1 MKKIKHILITTAAV
15 FAVIFSSCEVG
26 LGSSIDK
33 DPPTIRVTY
42 PPEASV
48 VKGSFVL
55 AGECN
60 DDQKVMS
67 VNVEIYDEKDIQVGE
82 SITANVDGN
91 SWSVGIDVEH
101 NKDLYKDG
109 RYTFRAIAVDAAYRT
124 SMLASTS
131 LTIDNTAPVLILNN
145 PQTVEVE
152 NSASFGKSIR
162 IVGDISE
169 QNTTT
174 KVILY
179 AQECDEDGNIK
190 DGAEVIEIPATN
202 FKTISTDNPLVFAN
216 INDDATAA
224 DKENYKSIYGDYI
237 EDNVTVDKDKYFR
250 TTFKAFDNAK
260 TYVHPGDSGTG
271 EGNETSFFYINTTK
285 FNNELLSEDAY
296 NLNATK
302 IRKYLNKTLNE
313 PQETLDK
320 IADVFADSEKND
332 FTINTIVSENNV
344 LSMPEKTLVINVNP
358 TNSPHYV
365 VSGYIKNGDGEFRD
379 QYLDDDINID
389 INAGKDGIKIK
400 PKTIKISIKKLS
412 DGEEKVIVAPG
423 DWTDAN
429 GTNFGKTVRI
439 ENKNGSEFYKAGQS
453 YQILVTGQ
461 DEAGNEI
468 GPEKGLEYGFKI
480 FTNSE
485 DPVLEIEALDDYYSG
500 TKMGKNGEG
509 IYVYFTVTT
518 AGNSTGVTVT
528 SDKKDFTLTAP
539 EDCGLKCGS
548 IELVKQS
555 GSDYV
560 TSGSNFK
567 YKFRFKVGGGDSTLS
582 ENAKQKY
589 TYNLTVK
596 DSVGKTDKKPFY
608 FYIDKE
614 DPKITVLTKP
624 VVEKEEENN
633 GTKIQ
638 YVNGEVK
645 FSARVNDN
653 VQVKTS
659 TYTIKIGDTPV
670 TSHNN
675 KAYTSEEVINFDTF
689 VKENGSLK
697 YDGKDLTVTFNVT
710 DVAGNPKE
718 EVIGPFRIN
727 QDTDKPVINAQN
739 FYDKKTSA
747 NVKANSG
754 DPQDNI
760 FAKGS
765 KLIGSVN
772 DSDGISS
779 ISYKI
784 GNNTEVPLASYI
796 SGQVFNIPLPNASG
810 LYKINITAKDKT
822 YNKTETEK
830 APYRKVE
837 QEFYVAVDSEL
848 PKLAITKIGEDTTN
862 LAAVKNYINSV
873 DYEGTAS
880 DDWEIDTIQ
889 YKIVQGKKEVSD
901 AGDTDWL
908 KPATAITPDASGKWS
923 YTVNLS
929 AQSDDN
935 YTVFFKV
942 TDKAGKSKIV
952 NSYICKDANAPTL
965 SELKVDG
972 TKQTVGT
979 VTWYKNKELAIS
991 GKVADSTSGVATV
1004 EYSLDPNATEWTP
1017 LNVSNGAIS
1026 GTVTGLTDNCTIYV
1040 RAQDNAGNLTGNQ
1053 ANKIENIRI
1062 DCDAPVITVTSF
1074 GETTGSE
1081 NTYKGQIV
1089 MNGTKE
1095 IIIKGTI
1102 TDAGSGVKSIIIN
1115 GTPVTPSNDKWTY
1128 TLPKATESGNIQC
1141 TVADQLDNSS
1151 TTSLFQVVKDNT
1163 PPTVKITKVVYEG
1176 TENAV
1181 TQANGNIT
1189 FEGIAN
1195 DTDNFGIKAVK
1206 LQYALKGTTAW
1217 AYCGTATDDLNNW
1230 TITVN
1235 TADSKFTDTSIYNFR
1250 AVATDLALNNGNSA
1264 PAEYEVNKD
1273 SDRPEIKFNFDLTP
1287 DMTVSAPAWLVK
1299 TRTLSYSVTDDDGT
1313 PTTILYDIGNGFVN
1327 GSSGKINLLEDKIY
1341 TIKFK
1346 ITDKAGTTFESSTD
1360 LKPKLVGENGVNTS
1374 DTLYLGIDMTPPDSS
1389 ELKFHILGD
1398 ANNVVSA
1405 QNYWI
1410 TSIDNRKVGGTANK
1424 VKITLKAKDDNGIK
1438 EVIVKR
1444 AKDENE
1450 TYTLTC
1456 ADENYKDA
1464 NNHVWTTADAQDID
1478 VSDLTFGSESYMIH
1492 ITDNAGLTTVKNINI
1507 NVDNVAPVLRVTSP
1521 EEGIQLGNEF
1531 TIKGS
1536 VSDTDVGSSFQV
1548 YVSKDR
1554 TLPDDFDWD
1563 ADLENKY
1570 NYTLPSI
1577 TSWRIYVDG
1586 ATADDSTDGIHIDT
1600 HKKLFVNAYKDTLK
1614 ITMKN
1619 NKVVYNNENGAL
1631 SGNPYVRNQPLYF
1644 FFNVK
1649 DSVGNSSVT
1658 EGYKLN
1664 IDPQGD
1670 LPTVAITSP
1679 VPSES
1684 ESNYDYAVLSGNIR
1698 VQGNAEAK
1706 EGKNITAVYM
1716 QIDPNYNPSTGFNVN
1731 AWKTKN
1737 TAKALKGPKEN
1748 APTIGTTYGEANIV
1762 KIEGADEEMYGIK
1775 IAGENTSS
1783 WNYEINKNDDLIG
1796 AITTVDGKSE
1806 RAINKIAV
1814 RVIATD
1820 SAGNVTVIEA
1830 KNDLII
1836 HIDTEA
1842 PGFGIS
1848 EPFYVYQF
1856 AWKRK
1861 SDNAIFYTKKDAP
1874 ATGEKMYTDAACVTE
1889 ATGVTFA
1896 TENFTNEFRSQIFEN
1911 DMWLKGIWWLKGSVE
1926 DQTEISKIEIK
1937 ENGSDEY
1944 VTVVENKVYVTNNSI
1959 KDSIVAVKKVGSSK
1973 FTNGN
1978 SGYVVY
1984 YKVGS
1989 TNGAG
1994 NLSYEIKATDSAAE
2008 EKDLKSAS
2016 KTFSINYDNVAPVV
2030 ELTTGANYEISA
2042 NVVNSDGYYSLGS
2055 AAYEEGLQSGFARTV
2070 FFFTKDYGANN
2081 ANKKIYDAYR
2091 KYGTNGNAID
2101 YSGKQDA
2108 EDHIYYVTSTI
2119 ESAAN
2124 SGIVANKVKFTN
2136 SINNLNIHKGS
2147 LIKLAGA
2154 YYNVTK
2160 ITRSTSDN
2168 SCEVEL
2174 DKNPSASLVGATA
2187 KIAIGNV
2194 VNNDTKEKVP
2204 AGSKRKVIT
2213 DDEGYGYFDVANNDD
2228 FMIESAE
2235 TIIGTTIWSAKI
2247 NSNNIPDGPAKLHY
2261 VVFDKAGNVS
2271 DEKLVDVL
2279 VKNNAPRFA
2288 SLHVWCDYDG
2298 SEEGKALTGD
2308 NKATEKSTG
2317 EESADF
2323 YVAERQRR
2331 IKDAETG
2338 VITRVAKS
2346 QSTTENMVVGKV
2358 NAVNEK
2364 NEDGTSVSFVM
2375 VAKDDMY
2382 FVPEIV
2388 GGNGDLYYDYKVGA
2402 AATYT
2407 NGAKFGEGKNYETQY
2422 KEDENGDPYYDG
2434 ESSSVIK
2441 LAKNTLGENSSAE
2454 APTQVYF
2461 KIWDSALGSTLR
2473 DAEKCLSATM
2483 QIAVDVKVN
2492 DIAAPTVKV
2501 DPLFWEDKDNN
2512 SLYKNNKAYG
2522 HIELK
2527 NDLNNAIK
2535 NTEKNDTTA
2544 LGDDDDK
2551 VSGIITIRGTAEDYN
2566 RIGELQVKFG
2576 NHSEISGFNEAA
2588 TYSKGVWTSASADD
2602 NTAAISDNMKNKGW
2616 TFSAKDV
2623 YNNRNGHK
2631 VEWECNI
2638 DTSFI
2643 TGIADI
2649 DQTFEVKAID
2659 TANKNNAA
2667 SNNTLKVDVVPY
2679 VYRLATSLSS
2689 ADLQNPSIYDRSTS
2703 GHYPVYQG
2711 EKIQIVGFN
2720 FAKNNTSKEYTVGAN
2735 AVSGSFDPS
2744 TVDALKVNGIP
2755 VLNNINK
2762 DKAGLA
2768 AADVNDESKYQQYAY
2783 NRCAN
2788 GANNNKLT
2796 DDLYLDV
2803 WKINPTA
2810 ANASDNMILD
2820 AFMKI
2825 NPSTNK
2831 YGFAY
2836 ADGNLLFT
2844 MATKN
2849 DEKAVY
2855 TKGKDFF
2862 TCIGF
2867 AYDQAGNAWGLTLG
2881 GENGDNYGDGYF
2893 LLSSLWGTDTNKFAY
2908 QRSNTVA
2915 IEANTQRGT
2924 KGQTSGTYS
2933 EFLHKKRF
2941 ASGSIA
2947 TSPNNDSTEY
2957 VNIAYYDKLNGEIR
2971 FRTGVIG
2978 QNKEDGTILQN
2989 YKSIGNSKNT
2999 YPFDSG
3005 NNLNNGKYDATKVQ
3019 ILADGNG
3026 NGLGYA
3032 GEYLALGT
3040 LPSDGHVIITWYDS
3054 ENKVL
3059 RYSYKTAAG
3068 SNYKG
3073 TNVTDWKK
3081 WNGKGYPLL
3090 EHAGEYCQLVVDK
3103 NNGIHIACY
3112 DRTDMALKYV
3122 YIKDYT
3128 KPEEAISC
3136 TVDSYLKTGMNLTI
3150 DVAMV
3155 EKKDASGNTVYV
3167 KDQNGN
3173 PTSTAETV
3181 PRPYIGFWRPTPSR
3195 AHYAYLVDPQT
3206 ALASGGNLDGVDG
3219 DKFTGVWE
3227 VTVVPTSSTV
3237 FVDDYNPWRINVG
3250 VAKNSTT
3257 GVLSSVANGIADN
3270 KNAVLGYIVESST
3283 LGRTT
3288 MEVAQLTE
3296 PAAN

>member
-1 MKKIKHILITTAAV
+1 MKKIKHILISTAAI

-48 VKGSFVL
+48 VKGSFIL

-67 VNVEIYDEKDIQVGE
+67 VNVEIYDEKDIQIGE

-101 NKDLYKDG
+101 NKNLYKDG
-109 RYTFRAIAVDAAYRT
+109 RYTFKAIAVDAAYRT

-190 DGAEVIEIPATN
+190 DGAEVVEIPATN

-216 INDDATAA
+216 INDDATAV

-237 EDNVTVDKDKYFR
+237 VNNVTVDKDKYFR

-271 EGNETSFFYINTTK
+271 EGNETSFYYINTTK
-285 FNNELLSEDAY
+285 FNNELLSEDAH

-313 PQETLDK
+313 PQATLDA
-320 IADVFADSEKND
+320 ITAVLADPEKND

-365 VSGYIKNGDGEFRD
+365 VSDYIKNGDGEFRD

-400 PKTIKISIKKLS
+400 PETIKISIKKLS
-412 DGEEKVIVAPG
+412 NGEEKEIVAPG
-423 DWTDAN
+423 SWTDAH
-429 GTNFGKTVRI
+429 GTNFGRTVRI
-439 ENKNGSEFYKAGQS
+439 ENNGSDFYKAGQS

-485 DPVLEIEALDDYYSG
+485 DPVLEIETLDDYYSG
-500 TKMGKNGEG
+500 TKMGENGEG

-518 AGNSTGVTVT
+518 AGDSTGITVT
-528 SDKKDFTLTAP
+528 SDKKDFTLIAP
-539 EDCGLKCGS
+539 EDCGLECGS
-548 IELVKQS
+548 IELVKQN

-567 YKFRFKVGGGDSTLS
+567 YKFKVKVGGGNSTLS

-596 DSVGKTDKKPFY
+596 DSVGKTDKKQFY

-624 VVEKEEENN
+624 VVEKEENN

-653 VQVKTS
+653 VQVNTS
-659 TYTIKIGDTPV
+659 TYTIKIGNTDIAGY
-670 TSHNN
+670 SN
-675 KAYTSEEVINFDTF
+675 KAYNSEDVISFDTF

-697 YDGKDLTVTFNVT
+697 YDGKDLTITFKVT
-710 DVAGNPKE
+710 DVAGNSNE
-718 EVIGPFRIN
+718 ETIGPFRIDQN
-727 QDTDKPVINAQN
+727 TDKPVINAQN
-739 FYDKKTSA
+739 FYDKKDSA

-760 FAKGS
+760 FAKGG

-772 DSDGISS
+772 DSDGIES
-779 ISYKI
+779 ISYTI
-784 GNNTEVPLASYI
+784 GNNAAITLPSYI
-796 SGQVFNIPLPNASG
+796 SGQVFNIPLPNVSG
-810 LYKINITAKDKT
+810 LHKIKITAKDKS
-822 YNKTETEK
+822 YDESKTDR

-848 PKLAITKIGEDTTN
+848 PKLAITKIGEDSTN
-862 LAAVKNYINSV
+862 LAAVKNFINNV
-873 DYEGTAS
+873 TYEGTAS

-901 AGDTDWL
+901 AGDSDWVT
-908 KPATAITPDASGKWS
+908 PSSAITPADGKWA

-929 AQSDDN
+929 EKTDN
-935 YTVFFKV
+935 TYTVFFKV
-942 TDKAGKSKIV
+942 TDKAGKSKVV
-952 NSYICKDANAPTL
+952 NSYICKDAKAPTL
-965 SELKVDG
+965 SDVKVDG

-991 GKVADSTSGVATV
+991 GKVADTTSGVATV
-1004 EYSLDPNATEWTP
+1004 EYSLDPDATEWTP
-1017 LNVSNGAIS
+1017 LNVSNGTIS
-1026 GTVTGLTDNCTIYV
+1026 GTVTGLTDNCTIYI
-1040 RAQDNAGNLTGNQ
+1040 RAQDNAGNTTGNED
-1053 ANKIENIRI
+1053 NKIENIRI
-1062 DCDAPVITVTSF
+1062 DSDAPVITVTSF
-1074 GETTGSE
+1074 GEKTGSE
-1081 NTYKGQIV
+1081 NTYNGQIV
-1089 MNGTKE
+1089 MNGSTD

-1102 TDAGSGVKSIIIN
+1102 TDEGSGVKSITIN
-1115 GTPVTPSNDKWTY
+1115 GTSVTPSNGQWTY
-1128 TLPKATESGNIQC
+1128 TLPKSTTSGNIQS
-1141 TVADQLDNSS
+1141 TVKDKLDNSS
-1151 TTSLFQVVKDNT
+1151 TASLFQVVKDSNA
-1163 PPTVKITKVVYEG
+1163 PTVKITKVVYAG

-1206 LQYALKGTTAW
+1206 LQYALKGTTSW
-1217 AYCGTATDDLNNW
+1217 DDCGTATGDLNNW

-1235 TADSKFTDTSIYNFR
+1235 TADSTKFTDTEIYNFR
-1250 AVATDLALNNGNSA
+1250 AVATDLALNDGNSDL
-1264 PAEYEVNKD
+1264 AEYEVNKD
-1273 SDRPEIKFNFDLTP
+1273 SDRPEVKFNFDLTS
-1287 DMTVSAPAWLVK
+1287 DMTVSNPAWLVK

-1313 PTTILYDIGNGFVN
+1313 PATILYDIGNGYVQ
-1327 GSSGKINLLEDKIY
+1327 GTTGKINLPEDKIY

-1346 ITDKAGTTFESSTD
+1346 ITDKEGSTFESTKE
-1360 LKPKLVGENGVNTS
+1360 LKPKLVGENGVNSS

-1398 ANNVVSA
+1398 ANNVASA
-1405 QNYWI
+1405 TNYWI
-1410 TSIDNRKVGGTANK
+1410 TSIDNRKVGGTSNK
-1424 VKITLKAKDDNGIK
+1424 VKVSLKAKDDNGIK
-1438 EVIVKR
+1438 EVNIKR
-1444 AKDENE
+1444 AKDQ
-1450 TYTLTC
+1450 TKVYTLTC
-1456 ADENYKDA
+1456 ADENHKDS
-1464 NNHVWTTADAQDID
+1464 NDHVWTTTDEQDID
-1478 VSDLTFGSESYMIH
+1478 VLNLTFGSESYMIS
-1492 ITDNAGLTTVKNINI
+1492 ITDNAGLTTVKNINL
-1507 NVDNVAPVLRVTSP
+1507 NVDNIAPELRVTSP

-1536 VSDTDVGSSFQV
+1536 VSDADVGSSFQV
-1548 YVSKDR
+1548 YVSKDS
-1554 TLPDDFDWD
+1554 TLPSDFDWD
-1563 ADLENKY
+1563 SDLENKY
-1570 NYTLPSI
+1570 DYNLSSI

-1586 ATADDSTDGIHIDT
+1586 ATVDDSTDGIHIDS
-1600 HKKLFVNAYKDTLK
+1600 HKKLFVNAYKDSLK

-1619 NKVVYNNENGAL
+1619 NKVVYNNDNGAL

-1649 DSVGNSSVT
+1649 DSVGNSRVT

-1679 VPSES
+1679 VPSEAA
-1684 ESNYDYAVLSGNIR
+1684 ENYNYAVLSGSIR
-1698 VQGNAEAK
+1698 IQGNAEAK

-1716 QIDPNYNPSTGFNVN
+1716 QIDPNYNPLTGFNAN
-1731 AWKTKN
+1731 AWKNKN
-1737 TAKALKGPKEN
+1737 TAKALKGPKES

-1762 KIEGADEEMYGIK
+1762 KIDGADEEIYGIK

-1861 SDNAIFYTKKDAP
+1861 SDSKLFYTKTDAP
-1874 ATGEKMYTDAACVTE
+1874 TADEKMYTDSACETE
-1889 ATGVTFA
+1889 ASGVTYA
-1896 TENFTNEFRSQIFEN
+1896 AANFTQEFRSQIFEN

-1937 ENGSDEY
+1937 NNGSEDY
-1944 VTVVENKVYVTNNSI
+1944 FTVVENKAYVTDNSI
-1959 KDSIVAVKKVGSSK
+1959 KDTIVAVKKTGTSK

-1978 SGYVVY
+1978 SGFVVY

-1989 TNGAG
+1989 TTGAG
-1994 NLSYEIKATDSAAE
+1994 NLSYEIRATDSA
-2008 EKDLKSAS
+2008 DDVNDQKSAS
-2016 KTFSINYDNVAPVV
+2016 KTFSINYDNVAPEV
-2030 ELTTGANYEISA
+2030 EQTTGSNYDISS

-2070 FFFTKDYGANN
+2070 FFFTKDYGAN
-2081 ANKKIYDAYR
+2081 KKIYDAYR

-2119 ESAAN
+2119 DSAAN

-2247 NSNNIPDGPAKLHY
+2247 NSNNIPDGPATLHY

-2308 NKATEKSTG
+2308 DKPTEKATG
-2317 EESADF
+2317 EESADY
-2323 YVAERQRR
+2323 YVAGRDRR
-2331 IKDAETG
+2331 IKDAVTG
-2338 VITRVAKS
+2338 VINRVTKS
-2346 QSTTENMVVGKV
+2346 QDTTENMVVGTV
-2358 NAVNEK
+2358 NDK
-2364 NEDGTSVSFVM
+2364 DGSFVM

-2407 NGAKFGEGKNYETQY
+2407 TGNKFGSGKNYETQY
-2422 KEDENGDPYYDG
+2422 KEDENGDMYYDG
-2434 ESSSVIK
+2434 DTSSVIK
-2441 LAKNTLGENSSAE
+2441 LAKNQLGSNSSAE
-2454 APTQVYF
+2454 TPTQVYF

-2473 DAEKCLSATM
+2473 DAGKCLSATM

-2501 DPLFWEDKDNN
+2501 DPLFWNDKDNN

-2527 NDLNNAIK
+2527 ADVEDAIR
-2535 NTEKNDTTA
+2535 NTKKNDNGTT
-2544 LGDDDDK
+2544 LGNDDDK

-2566 RIGELQVKFG
+2566 RIGKLQVKFG
-2576 NHSEISGFNEAA
+2576 SHSEITNFTDAA
-2588 TYSKGVWTSASADD
+2588 TYSKGVWTSASAED

-2623 YNNRNGHK
+2623 YNNRMGHK

-2643 TGIADI
+2643 TNFAEI

-2659 TANKNNAA
+2659 TANKNNGAL
-2667 SNNTLKVDVVPY
+2667 NNTLKVDVVPY
-2679 VYRLATSLSS
+2679 VSRLETSLSS

-2711 EKIQIVGFN
+2711 EKIKIVGFN

-2744 TVDALKVNGIP
+2744 TVDVLKVNGIP

-2768 AADVNDESKYQQYAY
+2768 AADVNNESKYQQYAY

-2803 WKINPTA
+2803 WKINSTA
-2810 ANASDNMILD
+2810 ATSTNNMILD
-2820 AFMKI
+2820 AIMKI
-2825 NPSTNK
+2825 NPSNSN

-2836 ADGNLLFT
+2836 CDGDLRFAMANGNNSTNTVFTVGADFYKCT
-2844 MATKN
+2844 
-2849 DEKAVY
+2849 
-2855 TKGKDFF
+2855 
-2862 TCIGF
+2862 GF
-2867 AYDQAGNAWGLTLG
+2867 AYDAAGNSWGLTLG

-2893 LLSSLWGTDTNKFAY
+2893 LISSLWGTTGGLLASGTN
-2908 QRSNTVA
+2908 NIA
-2915 IEANTQRGT
+2915 IEANSQNGNKAGEQKGT
-2924 KGQTSGTYS
+2924 PL
-2933 EFLHKKRF
+2933 FLKKDRF

-2947 TSPNNDSTEY
+2947 TTIKNKNNGQYDYTS
-2957 VNIAYYDKLNGEIR
+2957 VNVAYYDKLNGEIR
-2971 FRTGVIG
+2971 FRSGNLNTGTKADNTLTDDYPDV
-2978 QNKEDGTILQN
+2978 GTSVN
-2989 YKSIGNSKNT
+2989 FTTNANGGNSNKN
-2999 YPFDSG
+2999 SG
-3005 NNLNNGKYDATKVQ
+3005 EYTRDYVQ
-3019 ILADGNG
+3019 VLADSEGH
-3026 NGLGYA
+3026 GLGYG
-3032 GEYLALGT
+3032 GEYLSIGT
-3040 LPSDGHVIITWYDS
+3040 ISTNGRVVIVWYDS
-3054 ENKVL
+3054 EHKTL
-3059 RYSYKTAAG
+3059 MYSYQNSDVK
-3068 SNYKG
+3068 N
-3073 TNVTDWKK
+3073 N
-3081 WNGKGYPLL
+3081 KGYTVSNWAAATKLL
-3090 EHAGEYCQLVVDK
+3090 DHAGEYCQLAVDK
-3103 NNGIHIACY
+3103 NNGVHIVCY
-3112 DRTDMALKYV
+3112 DNFDMALKYI
-3122 YIKDYT
+3122 YIPTYNNPTTAGGMK
-3128 KPEEAISC
+3128 SC

-3150 DVAMV
+3150 DVAMI
-3155 EKKDASGNTVYV
+3155 ETKDAQNKTVY
-3167 KDQNGN
+3167 
-3173 PTSTAETV
+3173 V

-3250 VAKNSTT
+3250 VAKNSST
-3257 GVLSSVANGIADN
+3257 GALSSVANGIANN
-3270 KNAVLGYIVESST
+3270 KNAVLGYIVESSE

-3296 PAAN
+3296 PASN